1 MGSIKIYLT
10 SQNSLHG
17 TAYGGVVR
25 RYSRHGYA
33 SRIGAS
39 AVGLFVAAVVTI
51 VAPGSGAL
59 AAAVH
64 QSAAH
69 RGTGSVLRA
78 AAPGHPTAVSGTSA
92 AAPAST
98 RPAVSPPIV
107 CTDSWKKAQS
117 GDWDTAADWSTGSV
131 PTSSDNACITKP
143 GTYTVTLTGNGPA
156 GTLTLGGSSGTQTL
170 TVEANAS
177 YSALALSTATGSE
190 IKAHGVFVLDSEP
203 VSGAYS
209 AYLNGGA
216 SVTLTNDGLFETL
229 GATTS
234 NPDFI
239 SADVTNEKGGTVSIA
254 GASTEQNANTT
265 IANSG
270 SFTVTSTGNL
280 AVDGNGGNE
289 AFTQSGGTLDNK
301 GTITVSDA
309 TFTQS
314 GGTDS
319 GNTVALDGD
328 CSLNDSAG
336 SGTFGFAMTGSDSLS
351 GTIPAGQ
358 TITVVGGAGNANGQV
373 ALTGNVTNKGT
384 FALDSLPVSAA
395 GSAYL
400 NGGTSVTLTNDGTF
414 ETLGATIGTATDFIS
429 ADVTNEKG
437 AAVSIAGASTEQNA
451 NTTFTN
457 GGSLTVTST
466 GNLAVDGN
474 GGNEAFTQSG
484 GTLDNKGTITVSDA
498 TFTQSGGTDSGNT
511 VLLTEYST
519 LTDSAGRGN
528 FTLVQGVY
536 LSGTIPN
543 GQTVT
548 VLTNHKYNPG
558 SGAYGMLSEA
568 LLTGDVTNHGTFVL
582 RCEVAGYQAELYDY
596 EDQATGTVATF
607 TNDGTFE
614 AAGVSQVDD
623 ILDAPLINNSDGTVS
638 ISANTET
645 GQDAPI
651 TNSGA
656 WTVTPTGYLTV
667 IGVCG
672 AACGTPPPPQTSFT
686 NTGTVDNMGTISME
700 EAVFSNSGVYE
711 ATFGSSQD
719 TSALVGASPSGD
731 TGYIDLGGTLEI
743 DTVGSPATGT
753 TFNVVG
759 NNATSTDVSGTF
771 ATYNF
776 GSENYT
782 VNYGPNGVTATVAAS
797 S

>member
-1 MGSIKIYLT
+1 
-10 SQNSLHG
+10 
-17 TAYGGVVR
+17 
-25 RYSRHGYA
+25 
-33 SRIGAS
+33 
-39 AVGLFVAAVVTI
+39 
-51 VAPGSGAL
+51 
-59 AAAVH
+59 
-64 QSAAH
+64 
-69 RGTGSVLRA
+69 
-78 AAPGHPTAVSGTSA
+78 
-92 AAPAST
+92 
-98 RPAVSPPIV
+98 
-107 CTDSWKKAQS
+107 
-117 GDWDTAADWSTGSV
+117 V

-234 NPDFI
+234 NP
-239 SADVTNEKGGTVSIA
+239 
-254 GASTEQNANTT
+254 
-265 IANSG
+265 
-270 SFTVTSTGNL
+270 
-280 AVDGNGGNE
+280 
-289 AFTQSGGTLDNK
+289 
-301 GTITVSDA
+301 
-309 TFTQS
+309 
-314 GGTDS
+314 
-319 GNTVALDGD
+319 
-328 CSLNDSAG
+328 
-336 SGTFGFAMTGSDSLS
+336 
-351 GTIPAGQ
+351 
-358 TITVVGGAGNANGQV
+358 
-373 ALTGNVTNKGT
+373 
-384 FALDSLPVSAA
+384 
-395 GSAYL
+395 
-400 NGGTSVTLTNDGTF
+400 
-414 ETLGATIGTATDFIS
+414 DFIS